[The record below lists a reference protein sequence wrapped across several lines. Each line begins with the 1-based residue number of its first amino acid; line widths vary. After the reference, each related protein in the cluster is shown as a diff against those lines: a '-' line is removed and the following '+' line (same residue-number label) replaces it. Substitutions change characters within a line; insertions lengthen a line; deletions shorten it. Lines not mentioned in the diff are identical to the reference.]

1 MISNRL
7 LTQLILLITIVLMG
21 YLITSNLLSILDAIL
36 GAIMLYILSRKPI
49 HFLMKKNI
57 SRNGAEWIFLIT
69 TILCIVIPI
78 GTLIWIL
85 EHHIQSIFSNFNEY
99 KTALELLN
107 EKIKLQFGF
116 NVLSK
121 DFGAN
126 LLKKVSQWIPEL
138 LNIGLNL
145 LSTVGI
151 MIILL
156 YFFFSADSWNQRK
169 LGEYLPLNKENQNI
183 LFQKVYSSIL
193 SNAIIIP
200 LVALIQALVAWIGYI
215 IAGVPNAFLWMIAT
229 FFTSM
234 LPLVG
239 GALIY
244 IPLALI
250 LIFSGHQNMGI
261 FLLVWGVVVVSSSD
275 NFLRIFLTKKF
286 EDTHP
291 LITFLGVIVGLNVFG
306 FLGLIYGPLLL
317 SLFFILIKMYRVE
330 YGEKEL
336 E

>member
-1 MISNRL
+1 MISNKL
-7 LTQLILLITIVLMG
+7 LTQLLLLLTIVFLG
-21 YLITSNLLSILDAIL
+21 YLISANLLAILESIL
-36 GAIMLYILSRKPI
+36 GAVMLFILSRKPI
-49 HFLMKKNI
+49 QFMMKRNI
-57 SRNGAEWIFLIT
+57 SRNAAEWLFLIT
-69 TILCIVIPI
+69 TLLCIVIPI
-78 GTLIWIL
+78 ATLLWL
-85 EHHIQSIFSNFNEY
+85 AEHHIHNIFTNFNEY
-99 KTALELLN
+99 KSALE
-107 EKIKLQFGF
+107 KLDNNVKTQFGI
-116 NVLSK
+116 NILSK

-126 LLKKVSQWIPEL
+126 LLKKVSQWIPAL
-138 LNIGLNL
+138 VNSGLEL

-151 MIILL
+151 MMILL
-156 YFFFSADSWNQRK
+156 YFFFASDSWNHRK
-169 LGEYLPLNKENQNI
+169 LGAYLPLNAQNQAI

-200 LVALIQALVAWIGYI
+200 LVALIQALVAWIGYM
-215 IAGVPNAFLWMIAT
+215 IAGVPNSFLWMVAT

-250 LIFSGHQNMGI
+250 LIFSGQQNMGI
-261 FLLVWGVVVVSSSD
+261 FLIIWGVVIVSSSD

-291 LITFLGVIVGLNVFG
+291 LTTFLGVIVGLNVFG

-317 SLFFILIKMYRVE
+317 SLFFILIKMYKAE
-330 YGEKEL
+330 YGTKAEA
-336 E
+336 

>member
-1 MISNRL
+1 MISNKL
-7 LTQLILLITIVLMG
+7 LTQLLLLITIVFLG
-21 YLITSNLLSILDAIL
+21 YLISSNLMAILDSIL

-49 HFLMKKNI
+49 HFMMKRNI
-57 SRNGAEWIFLIT
+57 SRNGAEWIFLIVT
-69 TILCIVIPI
+69 LLAIIVPI
-78 GTLIWIL
+78 ASLIWL
-85 EHHIQSIFSNFNEY
+85 AEHHVHNIFNNFNEY
-99 KTALELLN
+99 KSALEQLN
-107 EKIKLQFGF
+107 EKVKMEFGF
-116 NVLSK
+116 NILSK

-126 LLKKVSQWIPEL
+126 LLKKVSQWIPAMI
-138 LNIGLNL
+138 NSGLNL

-156 YFFFSADSWNQRK
+156 YFFFASDSWNQRK
-169 LGEYLPLNKENQNI
+169 LGEYLPLNSQNQAV
-183 LFQKVYSSIL
+183 LFQKVYSSIF

-200 LVALIQALVAWIGYI
+200 LVALIQALVAWIGYM
-215 IAGVPNAFLWMIAT
+215 IAGVPNSFLWMVAT

-239 GALIY
+239 GALVY

-261 FLLVWGVVVVSSSD
+261 FLIIWGVVVVSSSD

-317 SLFFILIKMYRVE
+317 SLFFILIKMYKVE
-330 YGEKEL
+330 YGNNESE
-336 E
+336 